1 MQIIA
6 VYFVSHLG
14 KIRRSDPRLKNK
26 HRYRYIISFIHLLT
40 NPIYGI
46 ITIYSSTQYNILQL
60 IFYQDTRQ
68 QLNPPLRSV
77 VRFKFVDLVQ

>member
-6 VYFVSHLG
+6 VNFDSHLG
-14 KIRRSDPRLKNK
+14 KIRRSDPRLKNNMGTGT
-26 HRYRYIISFIHLLT
+26 YIISFIHLLT

-46 ITIYSSTQYNILQL
+46 ITIHSSTQYNILQL

-77 VRFKFVDLVQ
+77 GFKL